1 MHRPKTRTLWWEKFV
16 HLQSILGPGTHNKW
30 VLGKTVLVTLFLS
43 WKLVAEFFFIPL
55 RKHRSFFRK
64 LKKGFLFKLLPL
76 FYKFQREENCF
87 RKIFCQLNKEF
98 VCKHNVLQFL
108 THCYANS
115 ASLSVLRSRFPWCSS
130 FKEKR
135 VNFEHY
141 FFRMSK
147 NVLFRWKP
155 IFQKWKSSDT
165 LLLFTHTSTQ
175 YVASFARIRVMSNFS
190 NFKNVSAMIFNLQPN
205 FPL

>member
-1 MHRPKTRTLWWEKFV
+1 M
-16 HLQSILGPGTHNKW
+16 
-30 VLGKTVLVTLFLS
+30 TLFLA

-87 RKIFCQLNKEF
+87 RNIFCHLNKEF

-141 FFRMSK
+141 FFWMSK
-147 NVLFRWKP
+147 YVLLRWKP
-155 IFQKWKSSDT
+155 IFSKMKILRYSDDVYA
-165 LLLFTHTSTQ
+165 HTQ
-175 YVASFARIRVMSNFS
+175 YVASFARILVMSNFS
-190 NFKNVSAMIFNLQPN
+190 NFKNVSAMIFNLQLN